1 MSDEQ
6 NRPRITRQ
14 DVGSWLSGPSSV
26 LPSTQQWRGE
36 RLGLPEDGSGSL
48 AGWGRRLLALMID
61 WFAAVLLVRL
71 FVPGVAYGTAASGLV
86 TLGFFFAELSLFTW
100 LTAASFGQRICG
112 LAVVRL
118 DGQPVGLVRSI
129 LRSAQV
135 CLLIPALI
143 WDRDGRG
150 LHDRSIGTV
159 LVRR

>member
-1 MSDEQ
+1 
-6 NRPRITRQ
+6 
-14 DVGSWLSGPSSV
+14 V

-36 RLGLPEDGSGSL
+36 RLGLPADGPGSL
-48 AGWGRRLLALMID
+48 AGWGRRLLALVID
-61 WFAAVLLVRL
+61 WFAAALLVRL
-71 FVPGVAYGTAASGLV
+71 FVPSVAYGTAASGV
-86 TLGFFFAELSLFTW
+86 ITLGFFFAELSLFTW
-100 LTAASFGQRICG
+100 LAAASFGQRICG

-118 DGQPVGLVRSI
+118 DGQPVGFLRAI

-150 LHDRSIGTV
+150 LHDRSIGTA

>member
-1 MSDEQ
+1 
-6 NRPRITRQ
+6 
-14 DVGSWLSGPSSV
+14 V

-36 RLGLPEDGSGSL
+36 RLGLPADGPGSL
-48 AGWGRRLLALMID
+48 AGWGRRLLALATD
-61 WFAAVLLVRL
+61 WFAAEMLVRL
-71 FVPGVAYGTAASGLV
+71 FVPHVNYGSAASGLF

-100 LTAASFGQRICG
+100 LAASSFGQRLWG

-118 DGQPVGLVRSI
+118 DGQPIGLLRAV

>member
-1 MSDEQ
+1 VSEEQ
-6 NRPRITRQ
+6 NRPRLTRQ

-36 RLGLPEDGSGSL
+36 RLGLPADGPGSL

-61 WFAAVLLVRL
+61 WFAAALLVRL
-71 FVPGVAYGTAASGLV
+71 FVPSVAYGTAASGV
-86 TLGFFFAELSLFTW
+86 ITLGFFFAELSLFTW
-100 LTAASFGQRICG
+100 LAAASFGQRICG

-118 DGQPVGLVRSI
+118 DGQPVGLMRAI

-150 LHDRSIGTV
+150 LHDRSMGTV

>member
-86 TLGFFFAELSLFTW
+86 TLGFFLAELSLFTW

-150 LHDRSIGTV
+150 LHDRSIGTA
-159 LVRR
+159 LLRR

>member
-1 MSDEQ
+1 MSDES
-6 NRPRITRQ
+6 NRPRLTRQ

-36 RLGLPEDGSGSL
+36 RLGLPADGPGSL
-48 AGWGRRLLALMID
+48 AGWGRRLLALVID
-61 WFAAVLLVRL
+61 WFAAALLVRL
-71 FVPGVAYGTAASGLV
+71 FVPSVAYGTAASGV
-86 TLGFFFAELSLFTW
+86 ITLGFFFAELSLFTW
-100 LTAASFGQRICG
+100 LAAASFGQRICG

-118 DGQPVGLVRSI
+118 DGQPVGFLRAI

-150 LHDRSIGTV
+150 LHDRSIGTA

>member
-150 LHDRSIGTV
+150 LHDRSIGTA
-159 LVRR
+159 LLRR

>member
-1 MSDEQ
+1 
-6 NRPRITRQ
+6 
-14 DVGSWLSGPSSV
+14 
-26 LPSTQQWRGE
+26 
-36 RLGLPEDGSGSL
+36 
-48 AGWGRRLLALMID
+48 MID

-71 FVPGVAYGTAASGLV
+71 FVPGVAYGTAASGVV
-86 TLGFFFAELSLFTW
+86 TLGFFFAELALFTW
-100 LTAASFGQRICG
+100 LAASSFGQRICG

-118 DGQPVGLVRSI
+118 DGQPVGLPRAI

-135 CLLIPALI
+135 CLLVPTLI

>member
-1 MSDEQ
+1 VSDES
-6 NRPRITRQ
+6 NRPRLTRQ

-36 RLGLPEDGSGSL
+36 RLGLPADGPGSL
-48 AGWGRRLLALMID
+48 AGWGRRLLALVID
-61 WFAAVLLVRL
+61 WFAAALLVRL
-71 FVPGVAYGTAASGLV
+71 FVPSVAYGTAASGV
-86 TLGFFFAELSLFTW
+86 ITLGFFFAELSLFTW
-100 LTAASFGQRICG
+100 LAAASFGQRICG

-118 DGQPVGLVRSI
+118 DGQPVGFLRAI

-150 LHDRSIGTV
+150 LHDRSIGTA

>member
-1 MSDEQ
+1 MSEEQ
-6 NRPRITRQ
+6 NRPRLTRQ

-36 RLGLPEDGSGSL
+36 RLGLPADGPGSL

-61 WFAAVLLVRL
+61 WFAAALLVRL
-71 FVPGVAYGTAASGLV
+71 FVPSVAYGTAASGV
-86 TLGFFFAELSLFTW
+86 ITLGFFFAELSLFTW
-100 LTAASFGQRICG
+100 LAAASFGQRICG

-118 DGQPVGLVRSI
+118 DGQPVGLMRAI

-150 LHDRSIGTV
+150 LHDRSMGTV